1 MGISGTFRNLPE
13 PSQLP
18 QNLPR
23 AAPSSW
29 GSATPPWLGN
39 REFLMG
45 TSPGTFQN
53 LPRSLRTFP
62 DPPEPSQIPM
72 EPSGTFPDP
81 PEPSQIPMEPSG
93 TFLGPSEPS
102 QILQNHHRSP
112 WNLPELSQL
121 PQSLPRAAP
130 SSWCSATPSWLGN
143 REFLM
148 GTSAGTFQNL
158 PRSLRTFPDPP
169 EPSQIPMEPSGTFPD
184 PPEPSQ
190 IPLEPSRTFQNHHRS
205 PWNLP
210 EPSRTL
216 PDPPGTFQNPPRSPW
231 NLPEPSQI
239 LQNHHRSPWNLP
251 ELSRTIVDPLG
262 TFQNLP
268 KFPQEPPRPPGAPQD
283 PSPKIPGPIL
293 GFFWGDFG
301 EGFLGRILGFWGIL
315 GRILGFWGWILSFLG
330 RILREFWRIL
340 GKDFEVFLGK
350 DFGVLGDFGKD
361 FGVLGMDFEFFGD
374 GF

>member
-158 PRSLRTFPDPP
+158 PRSLRTITDPHGTFRNLPEPSQIPLEPSGTLPDPHGTFRNLPEPSQIPLEPSRTFPDPP
-169 EPSQIPMEPSGTFPD
+169 EPSQIPMEPSGTFQNHRRSPWNL
-184 PPEPSQ
+184 
-190 IPLEPSRTFQNHHRS
+190 LEPSRT
-205 PWNLP
+205 LV
-210 EPSRTL
+210 
-216 PDPPGTFQNPPRSPW
+216 DPP
-231 NLPEPSQI
+231 
-239 LQNHHRSPWNLP
+239 
-251 ELSRTIVDPLG
+251 G

>member
-169 EPSQIPMEPSGTFPD
+169 EPSQIPMEPSGTFPA
-184 PPEPSQ
+184 P
-190 IPLEPSRTFQNHHRS
+190 T
-205 PWNLP
+205 
-210 EPSRTL
+210 
-216 PDPPGTFQNPPRSPW
+216 
-231 NLPEPSQI
+231 EPSQI
-239 LQNHHRSPWNLP
+239 LQNHHRSPWNLLEP
-251 ELSRTIVDPLG
+251 SRTLVDPPG

>member
-169 EPSQIPMEPSGTFPD
+169 EPSQIPMEPSGTF
-184 PPEPSQ
+184 
-190 IPLEPSRTFQNHHRS
+190 
-205 PWNLP
+205 
-210 EPSRTL
+210 
-216 PDPPGTFQNPPRSPW
+216 QNPPRSPW

>member
-169 EPSQIPMEPSGTFPD
+169 EPSQIPMEPSGTFPA
-184 PPEPSQ
+184 P
-190 IPLEPSRTFQNHHRS
+190 T
-205 PWNLP
+205 
-210 EPSRTL
+210 
-216 PDPPGTFQNPPRSPW
+216 
-231 NLPEPSQI
+231 EPSQI

>member
-169 EPSQIPMEPSGTFPD
+169 EPSQIPMEPSGTFPA
-184 PPEPSQ
+184 PTEPSQ
-190 IPLEPSRTFQNHHRS
+190 IPMEPSGTFQNPPRS

-210 EPSRTL
+210 EPSQIL
-216 PDPPGTFQNPPRSPW
+216 MEPSGTFQNPPRSPW

-251 ELSRTIVDPLG
+251 EPSQI
-262 TFQNLP
+262 
-268 KFPQEPPRPPGAPQD
+268 PPGAPKTSR
-283 PSPKIPGPIL
+283 SPPGPL
-293 GFFWGDFG
+293 PQNSRPDFG
-301 EGFLGRILGFWGIL
+301 VFLGGFWG
-315 GRILGFWGWILSFLG
+315 RIF
-330 RILREFWRIL
+330 
-340 GKDFEVFLGK
+340 GK

-361 FGVLGMDFEFFGD
+361 FGVLGMDFEFFGTDFEGILEDFGEGFRGFFGEGFWGFGGFWEGFWGFGD